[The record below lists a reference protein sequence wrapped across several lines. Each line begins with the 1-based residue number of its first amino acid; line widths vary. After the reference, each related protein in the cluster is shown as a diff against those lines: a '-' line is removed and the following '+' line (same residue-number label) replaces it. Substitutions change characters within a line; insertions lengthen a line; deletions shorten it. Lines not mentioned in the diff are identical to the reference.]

1 MNLDDGGV
9 QRHGLDADAHH
20 LRLLQLLEH
29 PIEHAQLGPA
39 VHARVDGVPVAE
51 ALGQAA
57 PLAAV
62 LGNVQDGIEHVE
74 AAHAHVASLR
84 RQAMLDASEL
94 FCGDLHHRTV
104 ACYAA

>member
-1 MNLDDGGV
+1 MHFDDGGV
-9 QRHGLDADAHH
+9 QRDGFDADAHH

-29 PIEHAQLGPA
+29 PVEHAQLGPA

-62 LGNVQDGIEHVE
+62 LGHVE
-74 AAHAHVASLR
+74 DRIDDLQIAERHVATLH
-84 RQAMLDASEL
+84 RQEGLDASEL
-94 FCGDLHHRTV
+94 SSGDFH
-104 ACYAA
+104 AA